1 MLGDPL
7 RLGVEGGAEVERLE
21 VVADEVLVAGEGA
34 VDRVPEHRDQ
44 LRFRDERLDPAG

>member
-21 VVADEVLVAGEGA
+21 IVADEVLVAGEGA
-34 VDRVPEHRDQ
+34 VDGVPEYRDEPCV
-44 LRFRDERLDPAG
+44 RDERLDPAG